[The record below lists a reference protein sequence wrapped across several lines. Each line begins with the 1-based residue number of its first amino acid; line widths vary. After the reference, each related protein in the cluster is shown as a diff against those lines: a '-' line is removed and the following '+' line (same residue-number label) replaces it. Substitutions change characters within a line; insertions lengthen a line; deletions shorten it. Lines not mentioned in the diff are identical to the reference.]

1 MLEWVNKDKPMNLKH
16 EVKPGKF
23 PTGPSSMRA
32 QVLAV
37 LLASSDMTGIESI
50 FENRK
55 VTLSTVVR
63 ALTRK
68 YGWPI
73 ERRDFPTN
81 TADGRAAWAS
91 VYCLPQ
97 PVIDAALAAGGEAWL
112 EGVRAARGARAR
124 RPLRR

>member
-1 MLEWVNKDKPMNLKH
+1 MPMNPH
-16 EVKPGKF
+16 SEAKPGKF

-37 LLASSDMTGIESI
+37 MLASDDMTGIESI

-55 VTLSTVVR
+55 VTLNTVVR
-63 ALTRK
+63 ALVRK

-73 ERRDFPTN
+73 ERHDFPTN

-91 VYCLPQ
+91 VFSLPQ
-97 PVIDAALAAGGEAWL
+97 AVIDAALAAGGTEWL
-112 EGVRAARGARAR
+112 EGVQAARGSRAR

>member
-1 MLEWVNKDKPMNLKH
+1 MSEAGTPKA
-16 EVKPGKF
+16 GRF
-23 PTGPSSMRA
+23 PAMAGTMRA
-32 QVLAV
+32 ETLAV
-37 LLASSDMTGIESI
+37 LLASDDMTGIESL
-50 FENRK
+50 FEHRK
-55 VTLSTVVR
+55 VSLSTVIR

-97 PVIDAALAAGGEAWL
+97 EVIDAALEAGGRAWL
-112 EGVRAARGARAR
+112 EGVKAARSARAR
-124 RPLRR
+124 RAVRR

>member
-1 MLEWVNKDKPMNLKH
+1 MNENKLPKPWR
-16 EVKPGKF
+16 F
-23 PTGPSSMRA
+23 PTMSSSLRA
-32 QVLAV
+32 ETLAV
-37 LLASSDMTGIESI
+37 LLASDDMTGVESL
-50 FENRK
+50 FEHRK
-55 VTLSTVVR
+55 ITLNTVIR

-97 PVIDAALAAGGEAWL
+97 EVIAAALEAGGRDWI
-112 EGVRAARGARAR
+112 EGVRAARAGRSRRAVR
-124 RPLRR
+124 R